1 MSNILESS
9 WSPSFASCF
18 ASASTVNPPDPTR
31 TRTKRH
37 YKNTNRK
44 ALQEHKQKGTTRTQ
58 TERHYKNTNRK
69 ALQEHE
75 QKGTTRT
82 QTERHYK
89 NTNRKALQE
98 HEQKGTTRTQTE
110 RHYKN
115 TNRKALQEHRQKGT
129 TRTRTERHYKNT
141 DRKAES
147 INKEKLTL
155 VSKVVETK
163 EEFQLYY
170 LLAFSFSAQI
180 VCVFFKFY
188 TVIGH
193 LSKQFAY
200 KKARAPKDTGKVGV
214 NGIGSEA
221 ALD

>member
-31 TRTKRH
+31 TRTERH
-37 YKNTNRK
+37 YKNTDRK
-44 ALQEHKQKGTTRTQ
+44 ALQEHG
-58 TERHYKNTNRK
+58 
-69 ALQEHE
+69 
-75 QKGTTRT
+75 
-82 QTERHYK
+82 
-89 NTNRKALQE
+89 
-98 HEQKGTTRTQTE
+98 
-110 RHYKN
+110 
-115 TNRKALQEHRQKGT
+115 QKGT

-180 VCVFFKFY
+180 VCVFKFY